1 MEMGSSGATDT
12 WAACAAHA
20 THTPLLVLA
29 IKRQILNIFDSV
41 YQMGPV
47 GCV

>member
-1 MEMGSSGATDT
+1 MGSSGATDT

-20 THTPLLVLA
+20 THTSSVLVLA

-47 GCV
+47 GYV